1 MPIINR
7 MVTAWNAFLSPKP
20 SAMSESY
27 DMGPSSHYN
36 PSSTRPRFYHDRS
49 IISSIYMR
57 LAMDVA
63 GIPIRHIE
71 MDENNQYKDDVD
83 STLNSCLTIQPNM
96 DQIPR
101 AFFQDVAETLFDKG
115 CAAIVPVDYVE
126 LVDGPRDFD
135 VYSLRVGEV
144 VKWFPSHV
152 RVSVYNEKKGY
163 REEVTLEKRIVAL
176 IQNPLYAV
184 MNEPNG
190 TLQRLIRKLQLSDGI
205 DEQSGSGKLDMII
218 QLPYVIKSEARQKQA
233 EERRQ
238 QIEFQLRSS
247 KYGIAYTDGTEKVT
261 QLNRP
266 VENNLMKQIEVLTA
280 QLYTQL
286 GLTDA
291 IMNGT
296 ADESAMLNY
305 YNRTIEPI
313 LDSIVQAM
321 RVAFVGGFGK
331 KSSEKIAY
339 FRDPFKLVPL
349 SSFAEIVD
357 KFTRNEVASSNEM
370 RGFIGLRPSKD
381 PKANM
386 LINSNMP
393 QPQLGTAPAPAAPSG
408 PSFEDMDG
416 IMNKVFG
423 DLGNSIDKLAGG
435 GGG

>member
-1 MPIINR
+1 MPILNR
-7 MVTAWNAFLSPKP
+7 VVTAWNAFLSPKP
-20 SAMSESY
+20 SAPVESY

-36 PSSTRPRFYHDRS
+36 PSTARPRFYHDRS

-57 LAMDVA
+57 IAMDVA

-71 MDENNQYKDDVD
+71 VDEIGQYKDDVD
-83 STLNSCLTIQPNM
+83 STLNKCLTVQPNM

-115 CAAIVPVDYVE
+115 CVAIVPVDYVDTPDE
-126 LVDGPRDFD
+126 TRSFD

-190 TLQRLIRKLQLSDGI
+190 TLQRLLRKLQLADGI

-218 QLPYVIKSEARQKQA
+218 QLPYVIKTDARREQA
-233 EERRQ
+233 EQRRE
-238 QIEFQLRSS
+238 QIEFQLKNS

-266 VENNLMKQIEVLTA
+266 VENNLMKQIEILTA

-296 ADESAMLNY
+296 ADETAMLNY

-313 LDSIVQAM
+313 LDSLVQAM
-321 RVAFVGGFGK
+321 RVAFIGGFGK
-331 KSSEKIAY
+331 TIPERVAY

-349 SSFAEIVD
+349 SVLAEIVD
-357 KFTRNEVASSNEM
+357 KLTRNEVVSSNEL

-393 QPQLGTAPAPAAPSG
+393 QPQLGAAPPAPAG
-408 PSFEDMDG
+408 PSFEEMDG
-416 IMNKVFG
+416 IMNKVFEG
-423 DLGNSIDKLAGG
+423 LGGTIDSLAKGG
-435 GGG
+435 GSG